1 MEFIDDGGFTDTR
14 VAGNKN
20 EFRSASAYDTVEGRK
35 PIFLDTF
42 YIPQKVADVLK
53 IKVDTLLFQP
63 SSLASPV
70 SEEMRMRTFQ
80 DLVAVRSAESFLFR
94 CLCTR
99 K

>member
-1 MEFIDDGGFTDTR
+1 MEIQP
-14 VAGNKN
+14 VLL
-20 EFRSASAYDTVEGRK
+20 EEASEVDIHGCADTVEGRK

-70 SEEMRMRTFQ
+70 SEEMAMRTFE